1 MSPPPS
7 PATPPPEE
15 LSKKEKKKKKKE
27 KKAKEAAES
36 GEEQIEVVRNGA
48 AVGQFKHWEE
58 LLSVLCAHGMC
69 VCVCGVWTP
78 GAVCER
84 MGGERDFQEC
94 CVSLHVDCLPD
105 TSSE

>member
-69 VCVCGVWTP
+69 VCVWCLDTWGCG
-78 GAVCER
+78 
-84 MGGERDFQEC
+84 
-94 CVSLHVDCLPD
+94 
-105 TSSE
+105 

>member
-69 VCVCGVWTP
+69 VWCLDTWGCV
-78 GAVCER
+78 
-84 MGGERDFQEC
+84 
-94 CVSLHVDCLPD
+94 
-105 TSSE
+105 

>member
-94 CVSLHVDCLPD
+94 CVSLDVDCLPD
-105 TSSE
+105 MSSE

>member
-94 CVSLHVDCLPD
+94 CVSLDVDCLPD
-105 TSSE
+105 TSSK

>member
-1 MSPPPS
+1 MKLVGAISTQQAEAFNFLFDSSPCKQI
-7 PATPPPEE
+7 
-15 LSKKEKKKKKKE
+15 LGVQGLKKPLLFSVSGMEKRRNREKE

-69 VCVCGVWTP
+69 VWCLDTWGCV
-78 GAVCER
+78 
-84 MGGERDFQEC
+84 
-94 CVSLHVDCLPD
+94 
-105 TSSE
+105 